1 MIHYA
6 KGYWGLPLF
15 LRLHGSPFP
24 RTLPFAI
31 VSVSITI
38 WLHLWEF
45 GR

>member
-24 RTLPFAI
+24 RTLPLP
-31 VSVSITI
+31 S
-38 WLHLWEF
+38 
-45 GR
+45 